1 MPNICKTD
9 HVRDLKSHLIF
20 NFAKI
25 IGIVLS
31 SDMSFYD
38 KLVMA
43 YQECR
48 IDYSDFQARA
58 LQNGILRE

>member
-1 MPNICKTD
+1 M
-9 HVRDLKSHLIF
+9 
-20 NFAKI
+20 
-25 IGIVLS
+25 VLS
-31 SDMSFYD
+31 SGMSFYD

-58 LQNGILRE
+58 LKGNLEGVMF